1 LKILLLTQ
9 VLPYPPDSGPKVKTW
24 NVIKYLSLHHDVTL
38 VSFVRGDQ
46 QHDIE
51 VLKKYCREVHTVEMD
66 RSIIKDGMAL
76 VRSMVTGLPWL
87 IARDRR
93 SAMVTLIRSIT
104 TEQAFDVVH
113 ADQLNMAQ
121 YAAAVERGI
130 KVIDEHNALW
140 LLYRRMAGTMP
151 SGPRK
156 WLLNRDWRLL
166 RTYEGQICRDFD
178 SVLTVSEVDRD
189 ALMEVAGEKLNFTVI
204 PIAVDTDEVAPV
216 ERAVDANRI
225 VHIGTMFWPPN
236 VDGILWFT
244 REVLPIIRA
253 VKPEVGFDII
263 GAKPPQEIL
272 YLGEVDPLINVT
284 GYVEDTTPY
293 QEKTGVLIVP
303 VRAGGG
309 MRVKILNALS
319 QALPMVTTTIGCEG
333 IAVEHGKHLLIA
345 DTPQEFAEAVIR
357 LLDDRDA
364 GQRLAQN
371 GRLLIQ
377 EQYDYRKVCA
387 ALEPAY
393 HNNKQRL
400 I

>member
-1 LKILLLTQ
+1 MKILLLTQ

-51 VLKKYCREVHTVEMD
+51 VLKKYCQEVHTVEMD

-76 VRSMVTGLPWL
+76 VRSMITGLPWL
-87 IARDRR
+87 IARDSR
-93 SAMVTLIRSIT
+93 SAMVDLIRSIT
-104 TEQAFDVVH
+104 NEQAFDVVH

-189 ALMEVAGEKLNFTVI
+189 ALTEVAGDKPKFTVI

-253 VKPEVGFDII
+253 EKPDVGFDII

-272 YLGEVDPLINVT
+272 NLGEVDPLINVT

-364 GQRLAQN
+364 GQRLGEN

>member
-1 LKILLLTQ
+1 
-9 VLPYPPDSGPKVKTW
+9 
-24 NVIKYLSLHHDVTL
+24 VIKYLSLHHDVTL

-46 QHDIE
+46 HRDTA

-66 RSIIKDGMAL
+66 RSIIKDMMAL

-87 IARDRR
+87 IARDSR
-93 SAMVTLIRSIT
+93 SAMVDLIRSIT
-104 TEQAFDVVH
+104 NVQAFDVVH

-121 YAAAVERGI
+121 YAAAVEHGI

-189 ALMEVAGEKLNFTVI
+189 ALTEVGGDNLNFTVI

-253 VKPEVGFDII
+253 EKPEVGFDII

-272 YLGEVDPLINVT
+272 MLGEVDPLINVT

-345 DTPQEFAEAVIR
+345 DTPQEFAELVIR

-364 GQRLAQN
+364 GERLGQN

-387 ALEPAY
+387 ALESAY
-393 HNNKQRL
+393 HNNSKNSPNFNHQ
-400 I
+400 

>member
-1 LKILLLTQ
+1 M
-9 VLPYPPDSGPKVKTW
+9 
-24 NVIKYLSLHHDVTL
+24 IKYLSLHHDVTL

-51 VLKKYCREVHTVEMD
+51 VLKKYCQEVHTVEMD
-66 RSIIKDGMAL
+66 RSIIKDGIAL
-76 VRSMVTGLPWL
+76 VRSMITGLPWL
-87 IARDRR
+87 IARDSR
-93 SAMVTLIRSIT
+93 SAMVDLIRSIT
-104 TEQAFDVVH
+104 NEQAFDVVH

-189 ALMEVAGEKLNFTVI
+189 ALTEVAGDKPKFTVI

-253 VKPEVGFDII
+253 EKPDVGFDII

-272 YLGEVDPLINVT
+272 NLGEVDPLINVT

-364 GQRLAQN
+364 GQRLGEN

>member
-1 LKILLLTQ
+1 M
-9 VLPYPPDSGPKVKTW
+9 
-24 NVIKYLSLHHDVTL
+24 TL

-66 RSIIKDGMAL
+66 RSILKDRMAL
-76 VRSMVTGLPWL
+76 VRSIATGIPWL
-87 IARDRR
+87 IARDSRNTMYR
-93 SAMVTLIRSIT
+93 LLRTIT
-104 TEQAFDVVH
+104 NDRVFDVVH

-178 SVLTVSEVDRD
+178 AVLTVSEVDRD
-189 ALMEVAGEKLNFTVI
+189 ALAEVAGETPQFTVI
-204 PIAVDTDEVAPV
+204 PIAVDTDEVAPIK
-216 ERAVDANRI
+216 RAVEANRI

-244 REVLPIIRA
+244 REVLPLIRSK
-253 VKPEVGFDII
+253 KPEVGFDII
-263 GAKPPQEIL
+263 GAKPPQEVIN
-272 YLGEVDPLINVT
+272 LGEADPLINVT
-284 GYVEDTTPY
+284 GYVEDTAPY
-293 QEKTGVLIVP
+293 LEKTGVLIVP

-333 IAVEHGKHLLIA
+333 IAVEHDTHLLIA
-345 DTPQEFAEAVIR
+345 DTPQAFADAVIQ

-364 GQRLAQN
+364 GQRLGQY
-371 GRLLIQ
+371 GRRLIQ

-393 HNNKQRL
+393 QGKKQRH
-400 I
+400 IQV

>member
-1 LKILLLTQ
+1 M
-9 VLPYPPDSGPKVKTW
+9 
-24 NVIKYLSLHHDVTL
+24 IKYLSLHHDVTL

-51 VLKKYCREVHTVEMD
+51 VLKKYCQEVHTVEMD

-76 VRSMVTGLPWL
+76 VRSMITGLPWL
-87 IARDRR
+87 IARDSR
-93 SAMVTLIRSIT
+93 SAMVDLIRSIT
-104 TEQAFDVVH
+104 NEQAFDVVH

-189 ALMEVAGEKLNFTVI
+189 ALTEVAGDKPKFTVI

-253 VKPEVGFDII
+253 EKPDVGFDII

-272 YLGEVDPLINVT
+272 NLGEVDPLINVT

-364 GQRLAQN
+364 GQRLGEN